1 MMLIEE
7 EWYHKFVKGTF
18 GWLVEDICI
27 VLVGW
32 NMLKFAFFGVEKV
45 FAVEEANVDV
55 SWAGG
60 GGVSSVDQ
68 ADGTE
73 IILID
78 DGSV

>member
-1 MMLIEE
+1 L
-7 EWYHKFVKGTF
+7 EWLG
-18 GWLVEDICI
+18 EDICI

-32 NMLKFAFFGVEKV
+32 NVLEFAFFGVEKIL
-45 FAVEEANVDV
+45 AVKEANIDM
-55 SWAGG
+55 SRAGG

-73 IILID
+73 VVLVD